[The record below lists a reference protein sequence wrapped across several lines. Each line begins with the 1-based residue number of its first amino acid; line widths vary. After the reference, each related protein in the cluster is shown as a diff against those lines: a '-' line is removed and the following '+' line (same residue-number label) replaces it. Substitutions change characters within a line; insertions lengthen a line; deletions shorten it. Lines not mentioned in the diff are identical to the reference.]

1 LVRKDFKIKKNIHK
15 SSESLRKMINLKDL
29 KQGFTKFK
37 RNNASI
43 SIQKYW
49 RAFIARKTLKK
60 LKKQKA
66 CKELKYKFTKFY

>member
-1 LVRKDFKIKKNIHK
+1 
-15 SSESLRKMINLKDL
+15 MINLKDL